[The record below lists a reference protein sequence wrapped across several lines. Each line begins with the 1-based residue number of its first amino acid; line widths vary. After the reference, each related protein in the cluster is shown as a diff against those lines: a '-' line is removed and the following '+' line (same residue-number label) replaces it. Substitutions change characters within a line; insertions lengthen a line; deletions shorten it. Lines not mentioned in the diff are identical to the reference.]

1 MPPPTPDIV
10 RKLAE
15 WRTDPVKFVNEFF
28 LDPRDA
34 AKPASVEPWQEKV
47 LKAFPKNPRIALKA
61 CKGPGKT
68 CVLAWLG
75 LNFFFTR
82 PDPKIVCASI
92 TADNLGDGL
101 WTELSKWISLIR
113 PEYAALKNL
122 VKVNS
127 ESIVMKERP
136 DTWFISARAFPK
148 DADKNAQA
156 DSLAGLHAEFS
167 LFLLDE
173 VSDYPDG
180 VVVAAEASLASGTEN
195 KIVVV
200 GNPTRCDGPLWRIWT
215 KEKHLWWTWEITGDP
230 DDPNRAARVSL
241 EWARQMIAIWGRD
254 NPYVLVN
261 VFGRFPPTQSN
272 KLIGPEDVSAAQ
284 ARDVLPLYVEN
295 CAKVI
300 GVDVAREGDDRSV
313 AARRQ
318 GPVLRPLRV
327 WRNLSTTE
335 LCSQLVRLAGDW
347 EAEDGQP
354 IDAFLVD
361 DVGVGGGVTDQ
372 LRSMGYVVIPVNNGE
387 RASEEGKFENKWAE
401 MWWRLQK
408 WIKGEGCLPTSR
420 NDDRE
425 LGQELQAPTYT
436 LFTKGQRLKVESN
449 KELKK
454 KLGKSLDLASAVLNT
469 FAEPVLR
476 KDWDRMR
483 TTNLPATRANIR
495 SDFNP
500 FKR

>member
-1 MPPPTPDIV
+1 MPPTPDIV

-15 WRTDPVKFVNEFF
+15 WRANPVKFVREFF
-28 LDPRDA
+28 LDPRDPTQ
-34 AKPASVEPWQEKV
+34 PASVEPWQEEV
-47 LKAFPKNPRIALKA
+47 LKAFPKHPRLALKA

-82 PDPKIVCASI
+82 PDPKIVCSSI
-92 TADNLGDGL
+92 TSDNLADGL

-136 DTWFISARAFPK
+136 DTWFISARAFAK

-195 KIVVV
+195 KVVVV

-230 DDPNRAARVSL
+230 DDPNRAARVSI
-241 EWARQMIAIWGRD
+241 EWAHQMIATWGRD

-261 VFGRFPPTQSN
+261 VFGRFPPTQSD
-272 KLIGPEDVSAAQ
+272 KLLGPEDVAAAQ
-284 ARDVLPLYVEN
+284 ARDVLPLYVEGA
-295 CAKVI
+295 AKVI
-300 GVDVAREGDDRSV
+300 GVDVARQGDDRSV

-335 LCSQLVRLAGDW
+335 LTSQLVRLAHDW
-347 EAEDGQP
+347 QEEDGHP

-361 DVGVGGGVTDQ
+361 DVGVGGGVSDE
-372 LRSMGYVVIPVNNGE
+372 LRHLGFTVIPVNNGE
-387 RASEEGKFENKWAE
+387 RASDETRFENKWAE

-408 WIKGEGCLPTSR
+408 WVKAEGCLPASR
-420 NDDRE
+420 SDDRE
-425 LGQELQAPTYT
+425 LGQELQAPSYT

-476 KDWDRMR
+476 RDWDSLR
-483 TTNLPATRANIR
+483 TTNAPLARANIR